1 MNPDE
6 VEVQISEMFNSVPI
20 ELLNTIDGFIIILHS
35 NNGCSIN
42 MSNDLLNI
50 SLDEKK
56 IIIVSLLKKLV
67 DNPTELL
74 NLLSYEGV

>member
-6 VEVQISEMFNSVPI
+6 AGEQIREMFANIPI
-20 ELLNTIDGFIIILHS
+20 GLLSTVKGFIVILHGDRG
-35 NNGCSIN
+35 NMIN
-42 MSNDLLNI
+42 MSKDILNAT
-50 SLDEKK
+50 LDEKK
-56 IIIVSLLKKLV
+56 VIIVSLLHKII

>member
-6 VEVQISEMFNSVPI
+6 VEEQISEMFNSVPI
-20 ELLNTIDGFIIILHS
+20 ELLNTIEGFIVILHGS
-35 NNGCSIN
+35 NGCSIN
-42 MSNDLLNI
+42 MSNEILNV

-56 IIIVSLLKKLV
+56 VIIASLLQKLV

-74 NLLSYEGV
+74 NLLSYEVD

>member
-1 MNPDE
+1 MNLEE
-6 VEVQISEMFNSVPI
+6 VEEQISEMFANISI
-20 ELLNTIDGFIIILHS
+20 TMLNTLEGFIVILHGS
-35 NNGCSIN
+35 EGCAIN
-42 MSNDLLNI
+42 LSNDLMDI
-50 SLDEKK
+50 SLEHKK